1 MKPANL
7 MASVLL
13 SAVSLAHLLR
23 LLFGVPVTVADRL
36 VPLWVSAVAFVVAGS
51 MAILLF
57 RAGRRG

>member
-23 LLFGVPVTVADRL
+23 LLFGIPVTVADRL
-36 VPLWVSAVAFVVAGS
+36 VPMWVSALACVVAGS
-51 MAILLF
+51 MAILLW
-57 RAGRRG
+57 RASRRG